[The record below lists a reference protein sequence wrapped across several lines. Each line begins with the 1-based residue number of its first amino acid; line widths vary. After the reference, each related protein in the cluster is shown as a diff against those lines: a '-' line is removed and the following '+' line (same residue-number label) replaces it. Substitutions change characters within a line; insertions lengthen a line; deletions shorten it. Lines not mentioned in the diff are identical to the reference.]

1 MISPAEQHQ
10 AIVDGRKP
18 LKACPIAVK
27 SWFRLHLFLEA
38 CKILDLSE
46 LEERRAA
53 IDEHPDT
60 YREELKAEVLRLWNA
75 NKA

>member
-1 MISPAEQHQ
+1 MIGCAAEHQ

-18 LKACPIAVK
+18 LKACSPAVK

-38 CKILDLSE
+38 CKILDIPE

-53 IDEHPDT
+53 IDEHPGT
-60 YREELKAEVLRLWNA
+60 YREELKAEILRLW
-75 NKA
+75 KEHSK